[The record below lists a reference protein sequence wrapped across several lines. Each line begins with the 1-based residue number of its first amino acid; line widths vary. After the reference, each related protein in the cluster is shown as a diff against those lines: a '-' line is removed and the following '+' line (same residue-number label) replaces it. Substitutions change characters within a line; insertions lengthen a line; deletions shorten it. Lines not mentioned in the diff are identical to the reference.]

1 MILGTNLKT
10 LRIRKNKTVGELSE
24 ELSFDVRT
32 LESWEKY
39 ETVPNMDQL
48 VKPSKYY
55 EIGLDDLLF
64 KELSNDNQLT
74 IQIEHKSEEEVK
86 TITVKI
92 KNHKL

>member
-10 LRIRKNKTVGELSE
+10 LRRRKNKTVGDLSE

-48 VKPSKYY
+48 VKLSKYY
-55 EIGLDDLLF
+55 EIGLDVLLF
-64 KELSNDNQLT
+64 KELSYDNELT

-86 TITVKI
+86 TITVQI

>member
-10 LRIRKNKTVGELSE
+10 LRRRKNKTVEELSE
-24 ELSFDVRT
+24 ELSFDIRT

-48 VKPSKYY
+48 VKLSKYY
-55 EIGLDDLLF
+55 EIGLDNLLF

-86 TITVKI
+86 TITVQI